1 MRSKGIRTCN
11 VFEASC
17 DDWTLMWNISPML
30 VVFFPFPDKLTTFV
44 LNNQLQP
51 ELVDG
56 NSAALMQL
64 LNKQQ

>member
-1 MRSKGIRTCN
+1 
-11 VFEASC
+11 
-17 DDWTLMWNISPML
+17 MWNVSPML